1 MPLSPTDFYAYSRA
15 TGAPVAETPEE
26 RARQAPDVYAF
37 RQMQLQAPQQSDQ
50 GGFNVLDALG
60 KTALAAGAIAGGLGL
75 YGRFR
80 GKGLGQAVEGTVE
93 SRAAARAAQ
102 VAQKTPEVR
111 QTLQKAANAGYGSA
125 EYAALFNEKGFPI
138 DLKLSGPTPPSQRVV
153 AQVAAEPKPNLG
165 VQVTNLNTPVEV
177 QSAAPAR
184 QERMVRRQGRLVPLS
199 SVSNRAPLANRSS
212 QSFLTEA
219 IQPSEEILDRLAA
232 DHERKTADNIIGQQ
246 LGETMVDQHNA
257 ETVQHSYQ
265 SVSAI
270 NSSEDQVT
278 GRSIHALQQNPDV
291 DMSQVGPPSGFNAF
305 SQRATEVGNWHK
317 SVRDMWDLEAMMEDL
332 GQQNQALQA
341 ARAKSLYT
349 TNDLLG
355 VLPGQATVTT
365 KAGKARTFVKDYLLS
380 EFSDAVQPTKMS
392 LDIADRISAA
402 SNFEEGHPIQQLLLN
417 PNVST
422 EEVRQYMPDRL
433 LERAGRVGKNLTYEV
448 SPGARASMTD
458 VPTQDEFAL
467 RRTAASKYKYGSPE
481 HLALLDYHK
490 PLEEVQH
497 LITQTGV
504 EIHPGYEGSDLAEAY
519 NVHTGNY
526 DSDYMA
532 EHGGL
537 GSQRASDYG
546 QNASDYG
553 DVEGPGG
560 LVETLAFKE
569 RTNTG
574 TSMVPGQVSDE
585 VSSRPYAKT
594 RTLSSAQKA
603 QNMLNDT
610 LRQERMADVQIP
622 TRSTPEGDT
631 ARGIFVD
638 PETGAL
644 SLQGASRRAGSKY
657 QGMLEANDVN
667 VEGSKLVGNFEP
679 TAVPTPGIAVGNN
692 VRVRQDVNKYGGITL
707 KLVRD
712 AGTESPIGGVV
723 YRPGSDVLNI
733 QPYMVNTVVEHE
745 GQKYIVKQPQ
755 YGSLVNAKL
764 EPTTVSHSE
773 LQEVAQDASNAYF
786 NDPTAKATY
795 LRSQNPEQFD
805 ADLASGMRLS
815 DMGQPYDYTG
825 FIAQHLDDYM
835 TNVKKNP
842 LPVLQ
847 DISAKHHFVTDVL
860 KTSKDVPMYGKPLGG
875 YYQGSPY
882 PMKDSGTV
890 RLPIN
895 QSRGLGGLDPMQA
908 QEGSQENLSYYT
920 PRVDTISQNKL
931 LSEAKHLKGRL
942 QEALEQNPNLDTSKF
957 KVTVPTSST
966 PTGAEMSALRG
977 AMETPQAGEG
987 MRTVVA
993 RDPRTGNVVG
1003 TERVST
1009 MNIGSFARTQN
1020 PYTGAAAAA
1029 MGPAGRVEQ
1038 GNYQYTP
1045 NQLKVLLEP
1054 ASQNQ
1059 LLNRNEFAHTANVTP
1074 GGRVVRGA
1082 LNLGQGQGVIPT
1094 GMGALSESE
1103 VIGRYGVT
1111 SGQLK
1116 GMGDVLMARA
1126 AYKKGLQPGPTS
1138 NSAWR
1143 F

>member
-15 TGAPVAETPEE
+15 TGAPVADTPEK

-37 RQMQLQAPQQSDQ
+37 RQSQLQAPQQSDQ

-60 KTALAAGAIAGGLGL
+60 KTALAAGALAGGYGL
-75 YGRFR
+75 YSRLR
-80 GKGLGQAVEGTVE
+80 GKGFGKAVENAAE
-93 SRAAARAAQ
+93 SQAAARSAQAAQ
-102 VAQKTPEVR
+102 NTAQVR
-111 QTLQKAANAGYGSA
+111 ETVQKAAASR
-125 EYAALFNEKGFPI
+125 PI
-138 DLKLSGPTPPSQRVV
+138 PSSPPPQRIVEQAV
-153 AQVAAEPKPNLG
+153 TEAKPNLG
-165 VQVTNLNTPVEV
+165 VKLIDLGFISRAATPESFPTVKIASAPV
-177 QSAAPAR
+177 QDPWHGAATVPSA
-184 QERMVRRQGRLVPLS
+184 
-199 SVSNRAPLANRSS
+199 
-212 QSFLTEA
+212 QSFLTSA
-219 IQPSEEILDRLAA
+219 VQPSEEVLDRLVADAEHQTAA
-232 DHERKTADNIIGQQ
+232 NIAGQH

-257 ETVQHSYQ
+257 EAPQHSYQ

-278 GRSIHALQQNPDV
+278 GRSVHALQQDPHV
-291 DMSQVGPPSGFNAF
+291 DMSHVDSSSGFNAF
-305 SQRATEVGNWHK
+305 SQRATELGNWHK
-317 SVRDMWDLEAMMEDL
+317 SVRDMWDLENMIEDL

-341 ARAKSLYT
+341 ARAKPLYT
-349 TNDLLG
+349 ANDLMG
-355 VLPGQATVTT
+355 VLPGQATTTT
-365 KAGKARTFVKDYLLS
+365 KAGKARTFAKNYILS

-402 SNFEEGHPIQQLLLN
+402 SNFEEGHPIQQMLLN
-417 PNVST
+417 PNIST

-433 LERAGRVGKNLTYEV
+433 VERAGRVGKNLTYEV
-448 SPGARASMTD
+448 SPGARASMTN

-585 VSSRPYAKT
+585 VS

-610 LRQERMADVQIP
+610 LRQERMVDVQIP
-622 TRSTPEGDT
+622 TRSTSEGDT

-657 QGMLEANDVN
+657 QGMLETNDVN

-679 TAVPTPGIAVGNN
+679 AAVPTPGIAVGKN
-692 VRVRQDVNKYGGITL
+692 VRVRQEVNKYGGITL
-707 KLVRD
+707 RLVRD
-712 AGTESPIGGVV
+712 AGTESPVGGVV
-723 YRPGSDVLNI
+723 YHPGSDVLNI

-786 NDPTAKATY
+786 NNPTAKATY

-805 ADLASGMRLS
+805 ADLASGMQLS

-842 LPVLQ
+842 LPVLR

-882 PMKDSGTV
+882 PMKGAESV
-890 RLPIN
+890 RLPIT

-920 PRVDTISQNKL
+920 PRVDTVAQNKI
-931 LSEAKHLKGRL
+931 LKESQRVGVPAA
-942 QEALEQNPNLDTSKF
+942 QAVG
-957 KVTVPTSST
+957 VTST
-966 PTGAEMSALRG
+966 PLGVTMSSLRR

-993 RDPRTGNVVG
+993 RDPRTGNVAG

-1045 NQLKVLLEP
+1045 NQLKVFLEP
-1054 ASQNQ
+1054 TSQNQ
-1059 LLNRNEFAHTANVTP
+1059 LLNRNKFAHTANVTP

-1126 AYKKGLQPGPTS
+1126 AYKRGLQPGPTI
-1138 NSAWR
+1138 NRAG

>member
-1 MPLSPTDFYAYSRA
+1 
-15 TGAPVAETPEE
+15 
-26 RARQAPDVYAF
+26 
-37 RQMQLQAPQQSDQ
+37 
-50 GGFNVLDALG
+50 
-60 KTALAAGAIAGGLGL
+60 
-75 YGRFR
+75 
-80 GKGLGQAVEGTVE
+80 
-93 SRAAARAAQ
+93 
-102 VAQKTPEVR
+102 
-111 QTLQKAANAGYGSA
+111 
-125 EYAALFNEKGFPI
+125 
-138 DLKLSGPTPPSQRVV
+138 
-153 AQVAAEPKPNLG
+153 
-165 VQVTNLNTPVEV
+165 
-177 QSAAPAR
+177 
-184 QERMVRRQGRLVPLS
+184 
-199 SVSNRAPLANRSS
+199 
-212 QSFLTEA
+212 
-219 IQPSEEILDRLAA
+219 
-232 DHERKTADNIIGQQ
+232 
-246 LGETMVDQHNA
+246 
-257 ETVQHSYQ
+257 
-265 SVSAI
+265 
-270 NSSEDQVT
+270 
-278 GRSIHALQQNPDV
+278 
-291 DMSQVGPPSGFNAF
+291 
-305 SQRATEVGNWHK
+305 
-317 SVRDMWDLEAMMEDL
+317 
-332 GQQNQALQA
+332 
-341 ARAKSLYT
+341 
-349 TNDLLG
+349 
-355 VLPGQATVTT
+355 
-365 KAGKARTFVKDYLLS
+365 
-380 EFSDAVQPTKMS
+380 
-392 LDIADRISAA
+392 
-402 SNFEEGHPIQQLLLN
+402 
-417 PNVST
+417 
-422 EEVRQYMPDRL
+422 
-433 LERAGRVGKNLTYEV
+433 
-448 SPGARASMTD
+448 
-458 VPTQDEFAL
+458 
-467 RRTAASKYKYGSPE
+467 
-481 HLALLDYHK
+481 
-490 PLEEVQH
+490 
-497 LITQTGV
+497 
-504 EIHPGYEGSDLAEAY
+504 
-519 NVHTGNY
+519 
-526 DSDYMA
+526 
-532 EHGGL
+532 
-537 GSQRASDYG
+537 
-546 QNASDYG
+546 
-553 DVEGPGG
+553 
-560 LVETLAFKE
+560 
-569 RTNTG
+569 
-574 TSMVPGQVSDE
+574 
-585 VSSRPYAKT
+585 
-594 RTLSSAQKA
+594 
-603 QNMLNDT
+603 MLNDT
-610 LRQERMADVQIP
+610 LRQERMEDVQVP
-622 TRSTPEGDT
+622 TRSTEEGDV

-657 QGMLEANDVN
+657 QGMLETNDVN

-679 TAVPTPGIAVGNN
+679 AAVPTPGIAVGKN
-692 VRVRQDVNKYGGITL
+692 VRVRQEVNKYGGITL

-712 AGTESPIGGVV
+712 AGTESPVGGVV
-723 YRPGSDVLNI
+723 YHPGSDVLNI

-786 NDPTAKATY
+786 NNPTAKATY

-805 ADLASGMRLS
+805 ADLASGMQLS

-882 PMKDSGTV
+882 PMKGAESI
-890 RLPIN
+890 RLPIT

-920 PRVDTISQNKL
+920 PRVDTVAQNKI
-931 LSEAKHLKGRL
+931 LKESQRVGVPAA
-942 QEALEQNPNLDTSKF
+942 QAVG
-957 KVTVPTSST
+957 VTST
-966 PTGAEMSALRG
+966 PLGVTMSSLRR

-993 RDPRTGNVVG
+993 RDPRTGNVAG

-1038 GNYQYTP
+1038 GGYQYTP

-1054 ASQNQ
+1054 TSQKQ

-1126 AYKKGLQPGPTS
+1126 AYKRGLQPGPTI
-1138 NSAWR
+1138 NRAG

>member
-15 TGAPVAETPEE
+15 TGAPVADTPEE

-37 RQMQLQAPQQSDQ
+37 RQSQLQAPQQYDQ

-60 KTALAAGAIAGGLGL
+60 KTALAAGALAGGLGL

-80 GKGLGQAVEGTVE
+80 GKGLGQAVEG
-93 SRAAARAAQ
+93 AAVDARAAQ
-102 VAQKTPEVR
+102 AAKVAPDVQKVVR
-111 QTLQKAANAGYGSA
+111 TAAAAGPVPS
-125 EYAALFNEKGFPI
+125 
-138 DLKLSGPTPPSQRVV
+138 SPPLQRVV
-153 AQVAAEPKPNLG
+153 AQVVTEAKPNLG
-165 VQVTNLNTPVEV
+165 VKMVDLGFVSRAATPESLPTVKI
-177 QSAAPAR
+177 SSAPA
-184 QERMVRRQGRLVPLS
+184 QDLWQGAATTP
-199 SVSNRAPLANRSS
+199 NS
-212 QSFLTEA
+212 QSFLTKA
-219 IQPSEEILDRLAA
+219 LQPSEEILDRLAA
-232 DHERKTADNIIGQQ
+232 DYEHKTAQNITGQH
-246 LGETMVDQHNA
+246 LGETLVDQHNTEA
-257 ETVQHSYQ
+257 IQHSYQ
-265 SVSAI
+265 SASAMG
-270 NSSEDQVT
+270 SAEDQVT
-278 GRSIHALQQNPDV
+278 GRSIHALQQNPQV
-291 DMSQVGPPSGFNAF
+291 DMSQVEATSGFKAF
-305 SQRATEVGNWHK
+305 SQQATKLGDFVKNT
-317 SVRDMWDLEAMMEDL
+317 RNIADAMWAHEAMLEDL
-332 GQQNQALQA
+332 GKQNQALQA
-341 ARAKSLYT
+341 ARSKPLYT

-355 VLPGQATVTT
+355 VLPGQATITT
-365 KAGKARTFVKDYLLS
+365 KAGKARTFAKDYLLS
-380 EFSDAVQPTKMS
+380 EFSDVVQPTKMS

-433 LERAGRVGKNLTYEV
+433 LERAGRVGKNLAYEV

-467 RRTAASKYKYGSPE
+467 RRTAATKYKYGSPE

-504 EIHPGYEGSDLAEAY
+504 EVHPGYEGSDLSEAY
-519 NVHTGNY
+519 NVRTGNY

-585 VSSRPYAKT
+585 VS

-610 LRQERMADVQIP
+610 LRQERMVDVQIP
-622 TRSTPEGDT
+622 TRSTSEGDT

-644 SLQGASRRAGSKY
+644 SLQGASRRVGSKY
-657 QGMLEANDVN
+657 QGMLETNDVN

-679 TAVPTPGIAVGNN
+679 AAVPTPGIAVGKN
-692 VRVRQDVNKYGGITL
+692 VRVRQDVNKYGGTTL

-712 AGTESPIGGVV
+712 AGTESPVGGVV
-723 YRPGSDVLNI
+723 YHPGSDVLNI

-755 YGSLVNAKL
+755 YGSLVNANL

-786 NDPTAKATY
+786 NNPTAKATY

-931 LSEAKHLKGRL
+931 LGESKHLKGRL

-966 PTGAEMSALRG
+966 PTGAEMSTLRG

-993 RDPRTGNVVG
+993 RDPRTGNVTG

-1009 MNIGSFARTQN
+1009 INIGSFARTQN

-1038 GNYQYTP
+1038 GSYQYTP

-1054 ASQNQ
+1054 TSQKQ

-1082 LNLGQGQGVIPT
+1082 LNFGQGQGVIPT

-1116 GMGDVLMARA
+1116 GMADVLMARA

-1138 NSAWR
+1138 NSAGR